1 MKRKILT
8 LIGLAAILTMTG
20 CGGSKTETNTVSV
33 IEKENAGGSEIYVSF
48 GDSEKF
54 ALHLYENETAE
65 ALHTFA
71 AMDEW
76 QLPIYHYDDYD
87 NWEVMQYYELPSKYK
102 VPTNPEEVTSEAAGS
117 VYFSEDNEILLFYK
131 DAEVEGEFTPVGY
144 FDYTDEFLDAV
155 ENNPVLEGW
164 GNKLIHISA

>member
-1 MKRKILT
+1 MKRKVLT
-8 LIGLAAILTMTG
+8 FIGLGLVLTAVG
-20 CGGSKTETNTVSV
+20 CGGSKAETNTTAVT
-33 IEKENAGGSEIYVSF
+33 ENASVSEIYVSF

-65 ALHTFA
+65 ALHSFA

-76 QLPIYHYDDYD
+76 QLPIYHYDDYE
-87 NWEVMQYYELPSKYK
+87 NWEVMQYYELPSKYE
-102 VPTNPEEVTSEAAGS
+102 VPTNPEEVTNEAAGS

-131 DAEVEGEFTPVGY
+131 NAEVEGEFTPVGY

-164 GNKLIHISA
+164 GNKVIHISA

>member
-1 MKRKILT
+1 MKRKFLT
-8 LIGLAAILTMTG
+8 LIGLGLILTATG

-33 IEKENAGGSEIYVSF
+33 IEEENTSGSEIYVSF

-65 ALHTFA
+65 ALQTFA

-87 NWEVMQYYELPSKYK
+87 NWEVMQYYELPSKYE
-102 VPTNPEEVTSEAAGS
+102 VPTNPEEVTNETAGS
-117 VYFSEDNEILLFYK
+117 VYFSEDNEILLFFK